1 MSTATAD
8 SQADLSV
15 DPAPDRVV
23 DRPSG
28 SGVDEPGRLRWFLQP
43 ALCIAAVA
51 ASLLYVNTASV
62 SDTERRSLSV
72 SALLTLLRQHM
83 AISLTA
89 TLLTCL
95 VAIPL
100 GILLTR
106 GVMRR
111 FSKPIITVA
120 GFGQAAP
127 AIGLIALGAVMF
139 GIGFWGAVVA
149 LTVYGIL
156 PIVANTVTGLDGV
169 DRRLVE
175 AARGMGMTGFA
186 TLVRVELPLALRVI
200 VAGVRTALVLIVGTA
215 TLASFTG
222 AGGLGT
228 LITTGIKLQQ
238 DVTLIVGAILVA
250 ALALFI
256 DWLARLVEL
265 VAAPKGV

>member
-1 MSTATAD
+1 MTAD
-8 SQADLSV
+8 VADATPAGSV
-15 DPAPDRVV
+15 DPGSTVSV
-23 DRPSG
+23 DRP
-28 SGVDEPGRLRWFLQP
+28 GRARWLLQP
-43 ALCIAAVA
+43 ALCVAAVA

-83 AISLTA
+83 ALSLTA
-89 TLLTCL
+89 TILTCL

-100 GILLTR
+100 GVLLTR
-106 GVMRR
+106 GRLRR
-111 FSKPIITVA
+111 FAKPVTTVA

-127 AIGLIALGAVMF
+127 AIGLIALGAVLL
-139 GIGFWGAVVA
+139 GIGFWGAAVA
-149 LTVYGIL
+149 LTVYGVL
-156 PIVANTVTGLDGV
+156 PIVANTVTGLNSV
-169 DRRLVE
+169 DARLVE
-175 AARGMGMTGFA
+175 AARGMGMSA
-186 TLVRVELPLALRVI
+186 VSTLFRVELPLALRII

-238 DVTLIVGAILVA
+238 DVTLVVGAILVA
-250 ALALFI
+250 SLALFI

>member
-1 MSTATAD
+1 MTAGVAERGVDGPVDTSSTV
-8 SQADLSV
+8 S
-15 DPAPDRVV
+15 V
-23 DRPSG
+23 DRP
-28 SGVDEPGRLRWFLQP
+28 GRARWFLQP
-43 ALCIAAVA
+43 TLCVAAVV
-51 ASLLYVNTASV
+51 ASLVYVNTASV

-83 AISLTA
+83 ALSLTA
-89 TLLTCL
+89 TVLTCL

-106 GVMRR
+106 GRLRR
-111 FSKPIITVA
+111 FAKPVTTVA

-127 AIGLIALGAVMF
+127 AIGLIALGAVLL
-139 GIGFWGAVVA
+139 GIGFWGAAIA
-149 LTVYGIL
+149 LTVYGVL
-156 PIVANTVTGLDGV
+156 PIVANTVTGLNSV
-169 DRRLVE
+169 DARLVE
-175 AARGMGMTGFA
+175 AARGMGMSAFS

-238 DVTLIVGAILVA
+238 DVTLVVGAILVA
-250 ALALFI
+250 SLALFI

>member
-1 MSTATAD
+1 VTAGTVGTVAEGPVDVASTV
-8 SQADLSV
+8 S
-15 DPAPDRVV
+15 V
-23 DRPSG
+23 DRP
-28 SGVDEPGRLRWFLQP
+28 GRARWFLQP
-43 ALCIAAVA
+43 VLCVAAVV
-51 ASLLYVNTASV
+51 ASLVYVNTASV

-83 AISLTA
+83 ALSLTA
-89 TLLTCL
+89 TILTCL

-100 GILLTR
+100 GVLLTR
-106 GVMRR
+106 GRLRR
-111 FSKPIITVA
+111 YAKPVTTVA

-127 AIGLIALGAVMF
+127 AIGLIALGAVLL
-139 GIGFWGAVVA
+139 GIGFWGAAIA
-149 LTVYGIL
+149 LTVYGVL
-156 PIVANTVTGLDGV
+156 PIVANTVTGLNSV
-169 DRRLVE
+169 DARLVE
-175 AARGMGMTGFA
+175 AARGMGMSAVA
-186 TLVRVELPLALRVI
+186 TLFRVELPLALKII

-238 DVTLIVGAILVA
+238 DVTLVVGAVLVA